1 MASIQGNYSTTSK
14 ELVVEQQTGPMAYP
28 HGFTHLRGVRRVR

>member
-1 MASIQGNYSTTSK
+1 MASIQGICSTTSK
-14 ELVVEQQTGPMAYP
+14 ELVVEQQNGAMAHP